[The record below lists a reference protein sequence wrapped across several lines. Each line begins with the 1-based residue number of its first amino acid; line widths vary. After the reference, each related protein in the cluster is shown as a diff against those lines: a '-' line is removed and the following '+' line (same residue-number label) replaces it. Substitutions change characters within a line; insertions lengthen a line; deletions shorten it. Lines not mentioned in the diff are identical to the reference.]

1 MLIKIL
7 EENNIIFIINGI
19 AYKGRFIKASHYQK
33 KSQQQKLRWFH
44 NTN

>member
-33 KSQQQKLRWFH
+33 KITATETKVVS
-44 NTN
+44 